1 MENLQ
6 KIRDGYKS
14 LENFELIYEQDTY
27 EDTLEMVKQYDPL
40 LIIPGTEE
48 GVILATKLS
57 NDLNLLCNP
66 IENLDAMTLKNE
78 MQKRLAENNLRYIKG
93 QTVSTIDEAIDFYE
107 REGLNEVVI
116 KPLYSAGS
124 VGVRI
129 CLNKDEMIKAVR
141 EVLEQ
146 RGYYGNEFDEVLIQE
161 RIDGMEYVV
170 NTVSCDGIHR
180 LTTIWKYHKVK
191 TEEGGIVYDYDEIIA
206 DLGLGES
213 QLVEYAYDV
222 ADAMGLNMGLYM
234 ESI

>member
-1 MENLQ
+1 MRNIIIVQCTSTGKNYVQDIINRKCNPIVLELKAKNDSKEAMENLQ

-66 IENLDAMTLKNE
+66 IENLDAMTLKKE

-116 KPLYSAGS
+116 KPLYSA
-124 VGVRI
+124 
-129 CLNKDEMIKAVR
+129 
-141 EVLEQ
+141 
-146 RGYYGNEFDEVLIQE
+146 
-161 RIDGMEYVV
+161 
-170 NTVSCDGIHR
+170 
-180 LTTIWKYHKVK
+180 
-191 TEEGGIVYDYDEIIA
+191 
-206 DLGLGES
+206 
-213 QLVEYAYDV
+213 
-222 ADAMGLNMGLYM
+222 
-234 ESI
+234 

>member
-78 MQKRLAENNLRYIKG
+78 M
-93 QTVSTIDEAIDFYE
+93 
-107 REGLNEVVI
+107 
-116 KPLYSAGS
+116 
-124 VGVRI
+124 
-129 CLNKDEMIKAVR
+129 
-141 EVLEQ
+141 
-146 RGYYGNEFDEVLIQE
+146 
-161 RIDGMEYVV
+161 
-170 NTVSCDGIHR
+170 
-180 LTTIWKYHKVK
+180 
-191 TEEGGIVYDYDEIIA
+191 
-206 DLGLGES
+206 
-213 QLVEYAYDV
+213 
-222 ADAMGLNMGLYM
+222 
-234 ESI
+234 